1 VYYLVFSVIFTIL
14 LFNTPLGVLLLVLA
28 LVFYC
33 VAG

>member
-14 LFNTPLGVLLLVLA
+14 LFNTPLGVLLLALA